1 MNYCSYFFFNSS
13 IHFQR
18 KTDEDL
24 PKAIY
29 TISKNVLGRNMT
41 DTIAPIVKG
50 ALPPLVT
57 LTSGKVIIPEANE
70 ATTRPCTAPDG
81 VIGNCE
87 DLSNCPQL
95 LLNLGH
101 LRQSICF
108 KSLFVPGVCCPRKSF
123 PEMWVIPDR

>member
-1 MNYCSYFFFNSS
+1 
-13 IHFQR
+13 
-18 KTDEDL
+18 
-24 PKAIY
+24 
-29 TISKNVLGRNMT
+29 MT

-57 LTSGKVIIPEANE
+57 LTSGKVVIPETNDGIS
-70 ATTRPCTAPDG
+70 RPCTTPDG
-81 VIGNCE
+81 LHGNCE

-108 KSLFVPGVCCPRKSF
+108 KSLFVPGVCCPRKTVH
-123 PEMWVIPDR
+123 EQ